1 MFVRA
6 RPFLQCDDDHWVF
19 LACLANLYTM
29 RELGDEGRDQKLRDA
44 ITSGDAEDEDD
55 LYDDEPEVCEGNQSR
70 S

>member
-1 MFVRA
+1 M
-6 RPFLQCDDDHWVF
+6 QCDDDHWVF

-55 LYDDEPEVCEGNQSR
+55 LYDDEPVVC
-70 S
+70 